1 MMKLL
6 MENWRQYLNEQ
17 NSKLGVKNQYVDVDS
32 NSQLGSDV
40 EDDVVQ
46 MVKTTYRNI
55 GKGGFPSLET
65 VSGLKNSM
73 TNYYLMDIDEDPEPD
88 VGMLYYDAG
97 DNKKASALVHDGS
110 QEAKKMAPATM
121 KNLLSKPGYW
131 VEVSDA
137 PAHILINK
145 MGMKP
150 ITDPELVKYIVNF
163 GGKRDTELE
172 WLGDTDT
179 NKIGGSGWYK
189 RKHRNDIIIKT
200 IIGNINRDMFP
211 KVN

>member
-1 MMKLL
+1 MKLL
-6 MENWRQYLNEQ
+6 MENWRKYLNEQ
-17 NSKLGVKNQYVDVDS
+17 NSKLGSKNQYVDVDS
-32 NSQLGSDV
+32 KSQLGSKV
-40 EDDVVQ
+40 EDDVVEL
-46 MVKTTYRNI
+46 VKTAYQKI
-55 GKGGFPSLET
+55 GGFPSLET
-65 VSGLKNSM
+65 TSGLKNSM
-73 TNYYLMDIDEDPEPD
+73 TNYYLMDFDDDPEPD

-97 DNKKASALVHDGS
+97 DNKKASAVVHDGS
-110 QEAKKMAPATM
+110 KEARKIAPATM

-179 NKIGGSGWYK
+179 NKIGGSGWDK
-189 RKHRNDIIIKT
+189 RKNKNGTIIKT

-211 KVN
+211 EVK

>member
-1 MMKLL
+1 MKLL
-6 MENWRQYLNEQ
+6 FENWRKYLNEQ
-17 NSKLGVKNQYVDVDS
+17 NSKLGSKNQYVDVDS
-32 NSQLGSDV
+32 NSQLGSEV
-40 EDDVVQ
+40 EDDVVEL
-46 MVKTTYRNI
+46 VKTAYQKI
-55 GKGGFPSLET
+55 GGFPGLET
-65 VSGLKNSM
+65 TSGLKNSM
-73 TNYYLMDIDEDPEPD
+73 TNYYLMDFDDDPEPD

-97 DNKKASALVHDGS
+97 DNKKASAVVHDGS
-110 QEAKKMAPATM
+110 KEARKIAPATM
-121 KNLLSKPGYW
+121 KSLLSKPGYW

-150 ITDPELVKYIVNF
+150 VTDPELVKYLVNF

-189 RKHRNDIIIKT
+189 RKHKNGTIIKT
-200 IIGNINRDMFP
+200 VIGNISRDMFP
-211 KVN
+211 EVK

>member
-1 MMKLL
+1 MKLL

-17 NSKLGVKNQYVDVDS
+17 DSKLGVKNQYVDVDS
-32 NSQLGSDV
+32 KSQLGSEI

-46 MVKTTYRNI
+46 LVKTAYQKI
-55 GKGGFPSLET
+55 GGFPSLET
-65 VSGLKNSM
+65 ASGLKNSM
-73 TNYYLMDIDEDPEPD
+73 TNYYLMDFDDDPEPD

-97 DNKKASALVHDGS
+97 DNKKASAVVHDGS
-110 QEAKKMAPATM
+110 KEARKIAPTTM
-121 KNLLSKPGYW
+121 KKLLNKPGYW

-150 ITDPELVKYIVNF
+150 ITDPELVKYLVNF
-163 GGKRDTELE
+163 GGKRDTGFE

-189 RKHRNDIIIKT
+189 RKHGNGIIIKT
-200 IIGNINRDMFP
+200 VIGNINRDMFP
-211 KVN
+211 NLK